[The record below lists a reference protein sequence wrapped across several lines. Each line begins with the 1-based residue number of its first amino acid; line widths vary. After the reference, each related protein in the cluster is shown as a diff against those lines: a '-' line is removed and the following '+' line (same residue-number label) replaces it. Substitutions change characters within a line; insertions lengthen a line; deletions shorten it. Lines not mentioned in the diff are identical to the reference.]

1 MLGYKWLLDLSSY
14 PIPRPPRRWE
24 VHTAYD
30 TKAVACV
37 GAQVTYNLKNSL
49 VWLVLFPYFSPTRT
63 PNLFMLA
70 GKKGL
75 RKCV

>member
-1 MLGYKWLLDLSSY
+1 M
-14 PIPRPPRRWE
+14 
-24 VHTAYD
+24 HAAYD
-30 TKAVACV
+30 TKAVARV